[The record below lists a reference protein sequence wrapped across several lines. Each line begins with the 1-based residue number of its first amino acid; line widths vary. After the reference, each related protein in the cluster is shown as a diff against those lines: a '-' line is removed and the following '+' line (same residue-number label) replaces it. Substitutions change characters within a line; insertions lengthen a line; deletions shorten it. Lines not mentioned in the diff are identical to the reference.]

1 MSFSE
6 VCIDYDKKII
16 FQVCTLDLLK
26 NVWKLRKWEIS
37 SQLTRKILKI
47 LGTYNNIYNV
57 NFAKTDSYRNSA
69 IPNLQRLLNE
79 HEQERNRMLK
89 WWYYLCTS
97 IPHVY
102 FSSLWNCILY
112 YHIIIIIIIT
122 SMFNNRSLLLY

>member
-26 NVWKLRKWEIS
+26 IVWKLRKWEIS

-79 HEQERNRMLK
+79 HEQERNWMLK

-102 FSSLWNCILY
+102 ISSLWNRILY
-112 YHIIIIIIIT
+112 YHIIIIIIT